1 MKPNGAPITPILGG
15 LLLIGSQVL
24 RMALSGTDAWLRFA
38 EWAAGLVA

>member
-1 MKPNGAPITPILGG
+1 MTIFGG

-38 EWAAGLVA
+38 EWAAGLV